1 MQKANGEGLHNVE
14 CKKAYRIRRNDVAHP
29 IQLLL
34 NGTID
39 KDTLVEWVNVTWF
52 TELYVFDDKD
62 AASIVSVFEVL
73 KTMDK
78 EGIFV
83 SEIELLKTLTALTSN
98 TEYSPT

>member
-1 MQKANGEGLHNVE
+1 MVCQPGRLS
-14 CKKAYRIRRNDVAHP
+14 YRIRRNDVAHP

-62 AASIVSVFEVL
+62 ADCIISVFEVL
-73 KTMDK
+73 ETLD
-78 EGIFV
+78 EEDVDVFAA
-83 SEIELLKTLTALTSN
+83 ELYAMIDALKFN
-98 TEYSPT
+98 REYAPKY